1 MSRVQRPVL
10 PADAQAADRSPVQPQ
25 DERPHRLQ
33 RAADV
38 PLHGLGHGL
47 LHSHASLSVGH
58 SVVRRSIVNVIVII
72 INVL

>member
-1 MSRVQRPVL
+1 MSRVERAVL
-10 PADAQAADRSPVQPQ
+10 PADAQAADWSPVQPQ

-47 LHSHASLSVGH
+47 IHIHASLGDGH
-58 SVVRRSIVNVIVII
+58 TLDSVVR
-72 INVL
+72 